1 MELKNPRAIARRA
14 IENSVLQER
23 WDENGEF
30 IHELRRSIAEH
41 RIMQHSI
48 IGQMESGTADLQS
61 QQYFHLEF
69 RHAFAQIFTD
79 ALIQT
84 MVTCAQLEDAV
95 GARGKVAARF
105 LLQLN
110 VLDELG
116 FLPNTD
122 QGSDYMGNPD
132 MSHYVQF
139 DDTLRQLSLSPQ
151 AVAGYTPSDAARAC
165 RATFERQY
173 SDHVGLSAIMATSE
187 TVFGAFSGPWSRSVG
202 AVTSIDVSAGYHS
215 IHVEHDGKFIDDD
228 HSEDAWY
235 VFRQAITPE
244 RYSAVSAQIIAALDT
259 WAAFLDMLAGTPRC

>member
-1 MELKNPRAIARRA
+1 MELKNPRAIARKA
-14 IENSVLQER
+14 IENSVIPAL
-23 WDENGEF
+23 WAGNGEF
-30 IHELRRSIAEH
+30 INELRRSIAEH
-41 RIMQHSI
+41 RIMRHPI
-48 IGQMESGTADLQS
+48 IGQLESSNADLQA

-84 MVTCAQLEDAV
+84 MVTCAQMEDSV

-122 QGSDYMGNPD
+122 KGSDYAGNPE

-139 DDTLRQLSLSPQ
+139 DDTLQQLGLSPE

-165 RATFERQY
+165 RATFEKQY

-187 TVFGAFSGPWSRSVG
+187 TVFGAFSGPWARSVG
-202 AVTSIDVSAGYHS
+202 VATSIDVSAGYHS

-235 VFRQAITPE
+235 VFRQAIKPE
-244 RYSAVSAQIIAALDT
+244 RYGAVSAQILAALET
-259 WAAFLDMLAGTPRC
+259 WAAFLDMLTGTARR